1 MHNPVLQTLEN
12 IIQYTNKRPDS
23 KEAPGNQKNPDRWP
37 EGLGSPRAG
46 STCRR
51 EREKIIEKYLQK
63 LIYIAIFL
71 PKNSI
76 KTNKKALF

>member
-37 EGLGSPRAG
+37 EVEPALG
-46 STCRR
+46 
-51 EREKIIEKYLQK
+51 
-63 LIYIAIFL
+63 
-71 PKNSI
+71 KNLLNFNAFFHDFYQI
-76 KTNKKALF
+76 